1 MTTIAKLFSKLV
13 LYLFLKLLRLQFA
26 VRSRLLLRSL
36 ESTVAHLTRSID
48 KLERDLLSR
57 NTSSLLEQ
65 GLSQRNES
73 LSRAHDGTLD
83 HDVVVLDNTVVTK
96 AAHRGDF
103 LLSRVVVSVRAER
116 RFVRFTNLVNLLVD
130 FRSVVITVLT
140 WTSDRVRN
148 SRRVPRTDAR
158 NLTQTSVSLTRQ
170 TGDAPTGDDAF
181 ETFTLGDGNDVNHFV
196 LLEDGVNRDSL
207 LKELETKVN
216 LVRDRATVDLN
227 FHHVRLLL
235 LQVLHFSNLRVRDD
249 SDDVARLFQRFQILF
264 DGAVR
269 VLLRVLL
276 ERLLLG
282 LEPVLV
288 ESTLDFVGQ
297 VFRPHRLD
305 ASQTLRR
312 SSVAD
317 ETDDD
322 HLRALDNSH
331 RFARFLLVQ
340 LGTRLVHIS
349 DDVRHAGFETHK
361 GSQVR
366 RLGRIILR
374 EGFHLTS
381 GALGSLLRQKT
392 QVTKTGICCLNSERR
407 KRKCQ

>member
-1 MTTIAKLFSKLV
+1 M
-13 LYLFLKLLRLQFA
+13 
-26 VRSRLLLRSL
+26 
-36 ESTVAHLTRSID
+36 
-48 KLERDLLSR
+48 
-57 NTSSLLEQ
+57 
-65 GLSQRNES
+65 
-73 LSRAHDGTLD
+73 
-83 HDVVVLDNTVVTK
+83 
-96 AAHRGDF
+96 
-103 LLSRVVVSVRAER
+103 
-116 RFVRFTNLVNLLVD
+116 
-130 FRSVVITVLT
+130 
-140 WTSDRVRN
+140 
-148 SRRVPRTDAR
+148 
-158 NLTQTSVSLTRQ
+158 
-170 TGDAPTGDDAF
+170 
-181 ETFTLGDGNDVNHFV
+181 
-196 LLEDGVNRDSL
+196 
-207 LKELETKVN
+207 
-216 LVRDRATVDLN
+216 
-227 FHHVRLLL
+227 
-235 LQVLHFSNLRVRDD
+235 RDD

-322 HLRALDNSH
+322 HLRALNNSH

>member
-1 MTTIAKLFSKLV
+1 
-13 LYLFLKLLRLQFA
+13 
-26 VRSRLLLRSL
+26 
-36 ESTVAHLTRSID
+36 
-48 KLERDLLSR
+48 
-57 NTSSLLEQ
+57 
-65 GLSQRNES
+65 
-73 LSRAHDGTLD
+73 
-83 HDVVVLDNTVVTK
+83 
-96 AAHRGDF
+96 
-103 LLSRVVVSVRAER
+103 
-116 RFVRFTNLVNLLVD
+116 
-130 FRSVVITVLT
+130 VLT
-140 WTSDRVRN
+140 WTGDRVRD

-170 TGDAPTGDDAF
+170 TSDAPTGDDTF
-181 ETFTLGDGNDVNHFV
+181 ETFTLGDGDDVNHFV
-196 LLEDGVNRDSL
+196 LLEDGINRHGL

-216 LVRDRATVDLN
+216 LVRDGATVDLN

-235 LQVLHFSNLRVRDD
+235 LQVLHFSNLRVRDN

-288 ESTLDFVGQ
+288 ESTLDLVGQ
-297 VFRPHRLD
+297 VLRPHRLD
-305 ASQTLRR
+305 ASQALRR
-312 SSVAD
+312 SSVAN
-317 ETDDD
+317 ETDDN
-322 HLRALDNSH
+322 HLRALNNSY

-366 RLGRIILR
+366 RL
-374 EGFHLTS
+374 
-381 GALGSLLRQKT
+381 
-392 QVTKTGICCLNSERR
+392 
-407 KRKCQ
+407 